1 MDLGQFIKKRREEK
15 NMSQEQLAT
24 LIGKNKNFISRLENN
39 KVKSLKDNMIE
50 PLAEALSV
58 PIWALFD
65 GFDENG
71 NKVEYEQIT
80 PEEFLSTVKT
90 LLDKT
95 ENLTTEDKKHAISNL
110 EYICLKDKK

>member
-1 MDLGQFIKKRREEK
+1 MNLGQFIKKRREEK
-15 NMSQEQLAT
+15 NMSQEQLAN

-65 GFDENG
+65 GFDETG
-71 NKVEYEQIT
+71 KKIEYEKISK
-80 PEEFLSTVKT
+80 EDFLAEVT
-90 LLDKT
+90 LLLNKT
-95 ENLTTEDKKHAISNL
+95 ENLTDQQKQYLLSNL
-110 EYICLKDKK
+110 EFICSDEK